1 VTLLYADTSAVVRAY
16 FADEQDHATLRKLLL
31 SGPDPV
37 VTSELTRVEFASAVT
52 AATRAPRLGPST
64 RPHDR
69 AGPPTP
75 IAVPAQTRSRLLHR
89 FDLDCGTNGPFTL
102 LRLDSAEVLPVA
114 RRLVTH
120 QQVRTLDALHIAV
133 ALTDA
138 AALAAG
144 EPVVLVTRDKQQA
157 AAAQAVGLSV
167 L

>member
-16 FADEQDHATLRKLLL
+16 FADEKDHAGLRKLLL
-31 SGPDPV
+31 DGPDPV

-52 AATRAPRLGPST
+52 AATRAHRLEM
-64 RPHDR
+64 
-69 AGPPTP
+69 
-75 IAVPAQTRSRLLHR
+75 RSRLLHR
-89 FDLDCGTNGPFTL
+89 FDLDCGPSGPFTL

-120 QQVRTLDALHIAV
+120 QQVKTLDALHIAV

-138 AALAAG
+138 TALAAG

-157 AAAQAVGLSV
+157 AAAEAVGLSV